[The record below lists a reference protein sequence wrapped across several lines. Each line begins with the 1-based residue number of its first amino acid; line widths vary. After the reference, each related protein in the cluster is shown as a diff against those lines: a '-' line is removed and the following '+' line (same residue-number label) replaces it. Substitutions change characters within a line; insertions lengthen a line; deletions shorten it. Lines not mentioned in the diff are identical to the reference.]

1 MSTRIVDA
9 GPMPLIAP
17 TRTAARVTPVP
28 GQPFR
33 SIMQAG
39 AQAVVDSA
47 ETAVLRLPG
56 GPVLAAAFRAEPPG
70 LGTTSSPLAA
80 SRAAEGSGGT
90 TSDAEGPLPSTA
102 AAGGSA
108 DALTGNT
115 EQNMYYLQ
123 LQQQISEESRE
134 YTTLSNV
141 LRARHDMIKHTIDN
155 IR

>member
-9 GPMPLIAP
+9 GPMPLVAP

-56 GPVLAAAFRAEPPG
+56 GPVLAAAFRAEPPS
-70 LGTTSSPLAA
+70 LGTTSSPLTA
-80 SRAAEGSGGT
+80 SATEGTDDST
-90 TSDAEGPLPSTA
+90 TDAEGPLPSSPE
-102 AAGGSA
+102 GSLGS
-108 DALTGNT
+108 DALSENT

-123 LQQQISEESRE
+123 LQQQISDESRK
-134 YTTLSNV
+134 YSTLSNV

>member
-9 GPMPLIAP
+9 GPTPLVAA
-17 TRTAARVTPVP
+17 TRTSARVTPVP
-28 GQPFR
+28 AQPFR

-56 GPVLAAAFRAEPPG
+56 GPVLAAAFRSEPPS
-70 LGTTSSPLAA
+70 LGTTSSP
-80 SRAAEGSGGT
+80 EGAGD
-90 TSDAEGPLPSTA
+90 TSPDAEGPLPST
-102 AAGGSA
+102 GSPEGSLGPN
-108 DALTGNT
+108 ALSGNT

-123 LQQQISEESRE
+123 LQQQISDESRK